1 MTKIIFYLTVFVLL
15 LVSKLQAQDSN
26 HKGEHAKQSFEAQVE
41 SISSNIE
48 NITKEEKSALKIE
61 VEAINVELQNG
72 KITKEQ
78 ADKEKRKLAENRAK
92 NIEVRVAVEQQKLGD
107 LVQQKV
113 DGKIAIVKEDSIEKA
128 IKIKFYYGKKEIK
141 ENIKRKDSIRL
152 IKLEKRKTSQ
162 IVLAGGFNNLI
173 TNNKLAHS
181 DFYYLRSGFFEWGF
195 TYNYR
200 LFKDNNL
207 FHLKYG
213 ITGVYNEL
221 YPTQNRYF
229 VRDGKETKLESY
241 PIDLNENKSYFKN
254 VYVTIPV
261 FLELDFSKKQEK
273 NGLPFLKSQQGFR
286 FGIGGFVGFQTNSK
300 QFLRYEVD
308 GLAIKERQKGNFN
321 TNDFI
326 YGVSTYLGYKAT
338 SLYLKY
344 DLNPLFENNVVDQ
357 NNISLGVRFDFN

>member
-1 MTKIIFYLTVFVLL
+1 MTKIIFYLTVFALL
-15 LVSKLQAQDSN
+15 IVSKLQAQDSN
-26 HKGEHAKQSFEAQVE
+26 HKGEQAEQTFEAQVK
-41 SISSNIE
+41 SISSKIE

-61 VEAINVELQNG
+61 VEAVNVQLETGL
-72 KITKEQ
+72 ISKEE
-78 ADKEKRKLAENRAK
+78 ADAKKQKLAENRAK
-92 NIEVRVAVEQQKLGD
+92 NIEERVAVEQQKLED

-113 DGKIAIVKEDSIEKA
+113 DGKIKVADSTHTSYAFYFPAMKVKNKNDKT
-128 IKIKFYYGKKEIK
+128 
-141 ENIKRKDSIRL
+141 
-152 IKLEKRKTSQ
+152 EKRTTSQ
-162 IVLAGGFNNLI
+162 FVLAFGANNLV
-173 TNNKLAHS
+173 TNRAVANS

-241 PIDLNENKSYFKN
+241 PIDLNENKSYLKN
-254 VYVTIPV
+254 VYITIPV

-344 DLNPLFENNVVDQ
+344 DLNPLFENNVIDQ